1 MQWGGPE
8 LSSNLCCPPG
18 HAPRWVA
25 AEAFERAGGRCRQ
38 RMPSPRGRSA
48 SEERERGDKASRRAA
63 EREAHRARERA
74 ERAAREQRRL
84 GIEDMQARARPPA
97 AVPQS
102 GHVLPAHG
110 LDMPVPRLRM

>member
-1 MQWGGPE
+1 
-8 LSSNLCCPPG
+8 LRRAPP
-18 HAPRWVA
+18 PPTQPV
-25 AEAFERAGGRCRQ
+25 
-38 RMPSPRGRSA
+38 PSGRSA

-97 AVPQS
+97 ASP
-102 GHVLPAHG
+102 
-110 LDMPVPRLRM
+110 

>member
-1 MQWGGPE
+1 MGAVAFSEAHGVSEAVRGGMA
-8 LSSNLCCPPG
+8 C
-18 HAPRWVA
+18 A
-25 AEAFERAGGRCRQ
+25 ALRRRRRSPSVRA
-38 RMPSPRGRSA
+38 RSA

-97 AVPQS
+97 ASP
-102 GHVLPAHG
+102 
-110 LDMPVPRLRM
+110 